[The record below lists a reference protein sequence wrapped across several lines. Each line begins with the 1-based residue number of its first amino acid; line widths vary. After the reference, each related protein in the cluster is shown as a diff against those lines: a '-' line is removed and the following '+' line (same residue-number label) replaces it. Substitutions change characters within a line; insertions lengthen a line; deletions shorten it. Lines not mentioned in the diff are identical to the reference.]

1 METGHE
7 PEDLPGDRGFRLMPQ
22 TAGPVIEA
30 WGPDRITCM
39 AEAVGAL
46 VSVFADLRDTAT
58 TTMLPMVLESAP
70 TPDLL
75 VGLLEE
81 VIDTVDVFEK
91 VPVHV
96 HLAEAEDGGMAGD
109 LEVVDVAEVAL
120 IGPVP
125 KAVSWHGLEVGE
137 HGGTWRCRVVLE
149 V

>member
-1 METGHE
+1 METGNG
-7 PEDLPGDRGFRLMPQ
+7 PDDLPGDRGFRLAPQ
-22 TAGPVIEA
+22 TPGHVLEA
-30 WGPDRITCM
+30 WGPDRVTCL

-58 TTMLPMVLESAP
+58 TTTLPIVLEPAP

-81 VIDTVDVFEK
+81 VIDTVDVFGK

-109 LEVVDVAEVAL
+109 LEVVEVAEVVL
-120 IGPVP
+120 VGPVP

-137 HGGTWRCRVVLE
+137 DGGTWRCRVV
-149 V
+149 VGA